1 MCRRVCVWRRVCL
14 CVTMCGVWYFNTN
27 RFLTI
32 RTTDG
37 TQRSGIVLAWTRRA
51 IPRGRRPRSCVPLLA
66 PDLIQQATLLED
78 AERRPGLETLP
89 ILDGQLS
96 DIDDAEPQQSTG
108 ALRHHAC
115 AHPRSLRGFRS
126 ETNTLNKLLAIY
138 WRSIG
143 DLLAIPIGDLVAIL
157 FFAAI
162 CAFRV

>member
-1 MCRRVCVWRRVCL
+1 MCL

-51 IPRGRRPRSCVPLLA
+51 MPSP
-66 PDLIQQATLLED
+66 
-78 AERRPGLETLP
+78 
-89 ILDGQLS
+89 
-96 DIDDAEPQQSTG
+96 
-108 ALRHHAC
+108 ALM
-115 AHPRSLRGFRS
+115 RSLRGFRS

-143 DLLAIPIGDLVAIL
+143 DLLAIRIGDLVAIL
-157 FFAAI
+157 FFAGI
-162 CAFRV
+162 GVFRMKKAE